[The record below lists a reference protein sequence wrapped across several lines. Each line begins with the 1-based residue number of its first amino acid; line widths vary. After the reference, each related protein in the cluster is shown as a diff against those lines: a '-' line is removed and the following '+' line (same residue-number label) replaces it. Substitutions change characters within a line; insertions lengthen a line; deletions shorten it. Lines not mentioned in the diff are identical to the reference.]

1 MRISAPRIEAL
12 HIMVT
17 SFVPCLLKFP
27 LRFGPFLALRF
38 GPFLPFGLSLS
49 KPARTHPAL
58 RT

>member
-1 MRISAPRIEAL
+1 
-12 HIMVT
+12 MVT
-17 SFVPCLLKFP
+17 SFVPCLLKVP